1 MGRKF
6 KLREKGNIFSGMTF
20 YSYRKK
26 KIPKDTSKS
35 HYGYTFTT
43 YLGERL
49 EEGSVP
55 FFWQFL

>member
-26 KIPKDTSKS
+26 KSLKTHRKVIMDTHS
-35 HYGYTFTT
+35 
-43 YLGERL
+43 L
-49 EEGSVP
+49 P
-55 FFWQFL
+55 I